1 MRDNNKTI
9 GDNKRTLEQWED
21 FMSIISY
28 LIKYYIHDEF
38 HFHCSLHLR
47 DTEGHFDPS
56 QSLTLQKP
64 CWTSKSKVADYR
76 KERKI

>member
-1 MRDNNKTI
+1 MRNNNRTI

-28 LIKYYIHDEF
+28 LIKYYIHDKF

-47 DTEGHFDPS
+47 DTRDHFDPS
-56 QSLTLQKP
+56 RWSLTLQKP
-64 CWTSKSKVADYR
+64 CWPVV
-76 KERKI
+76 